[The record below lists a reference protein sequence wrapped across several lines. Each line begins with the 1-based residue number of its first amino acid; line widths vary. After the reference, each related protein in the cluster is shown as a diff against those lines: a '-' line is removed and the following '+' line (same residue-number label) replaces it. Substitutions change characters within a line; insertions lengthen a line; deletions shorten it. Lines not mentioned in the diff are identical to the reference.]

1 VDEKLPARRRRTTEA
16 LPSGRPQAALTFEPE
31 PEDPEP
37 EDPEEPDDPDDPEE
51 LEELEDADELE
62 ESDDPDEP
70 FDVPDAEEPFDPAPE
85 LDSALLLLSEADRE
99 SVR

>member
-31 PEDPEP
+31 PEPEAEP
-37 EDPEEPDDPDDPEE
+37 EDPEEPDDPEE
-51 LEELEDADELE
+51 LDELEDADELE